1 MLSNRNLATNETLEI
16 EIMKGFLKDEFDP
29 DYAYIDLW
37 EVYDRTTGIKH
48 EKWGYNSINGIVTI
62 EGAIPFHEYTVTF
75 LARVTWH
82 PVQIYN
88 YLTNEWTCEKQLTY
102 DPAFPATKKY
112 IVEDMKKWC
121 EENPETSVVRF
132 TTFLYQFTLIFN
144 NLGKER
150 QVEYFLN
157 NGALKIKFTEDYQA
171 RFFESVNSD

>member
-1 MLSNRNLATNETLEI
+1 M
-16 EIMKGFLKDEFDP
+16 
-29 DYAYIDLW
+29 
-37 EVYDRTTGIKH
+37 
-48 EKWGYNSINGIVTI
+48 
-62 EGAIPFHEYTVTF
+62 TF
-75 LARVTWH
+75 LARETWH

-112 IVEDMKKWC
+112 IVEYMKKWC